1 MTKYIFHIGT
11 NLHLAFAEVVSVYGL
26 KSIKGYQRDYLL
38 VELNFEFTQSHLD
51 KLGSVIEVYQ
61 VLSEPSY
68 LDENLIADDLSSHS
82 FESKV
87 LFGVSSNFLDG
98 KHKLDVLKRVKKN
111 VKFSCRFLESITAAS
126 IKSGGALNVKTFVYG
141 FFEFLNVKY
150 FARLSA
156 IQDIDSYSRRDFGKP
171 YRSAK
176 LGMLPP
182 KLSQVML
189 NLAGGK
195 SVYDP
200 FCGTGT
206 ILIEA
211 ILAGKKAKGSDLQT
225 VNIEGTKSNLQWL
238 VDNFQ
243 YHFGGNPPKLNLEK
257 NVFEADATKM
267 KSTYLTGVDCIV
279 TEGFLGAPKRGTE
292 YDKELESEIVELGE
306 LYYLFLKALAKVNS
320 LAGFTVVLTLP
331 VFKGSKPKDPKNF
344 FIENL
349 VEKLPALGYSVSAL
363 VPSNDF
369 GIKAKESV
377 LYKRNDQKVFRQ
389 VYRLTHRG
397 K

>member
-1 MTKYIFHIGT
+1 MTKYIFHIGS
-11 NLHLAFAEVVSVYGL
+11 NLHLSFAEIVSVYGL
-26 KSIKGYQRDYLL
+26 KSIKGYQRDYIL

-51 KLGSVIEVYQ
+51 KLGSVIEVYK
-61 VLSEPSY
+61 V
-68 LDENLIADDLSSHS
+68 LDEASFLTEDYIISDLSSHN

-98 KHKLDVLKRVKKN
+98 KHKLDILKRSKKGL
-111 VKFSCRFLESITAAS
+111 KISTRFLESITAAS

-141 FFEFLNVKY
+141 FFEFAGAKY
-150 FARLSA
+150 FSRLAA
-156 IQDIDSYSRRDFGKP
+156 IQDIDFYSRRDFGKP

-206 ILIEA
+206 ILLEGV
-211 ILAGKKAKGSDLQT
+211 LAGKKVKGSDLQA
-225 VNIEGTKSNLQWL
+225 VNVEGTKNNLQWL
-238 VDNFQ
+238 VDNFK
-243 YHFGGNPPKLNLEK
+243 YHLGEVSLNFDK
-257 NVFEADATKM
+257 AVFEADATKM
-267 KSTYLTGVDCIV
+267 KAEYLKDVDAIV

-292 YDKELESEIVELGE
+292 YDKELEEEIVSLGE
-306 LYYLFLKALAKVNS
+306 LYYNFLKAIAKVNS
-320 LAGFTVVLTLP
+320 LTGLTIVLTLP